1 MKKLKQ
7 GFILAGGQSSRF
19 GTDKGT
25 YVFEGK
31 KFIENSVK
39 VLAQFVEK
47 ITVLTNK
54 PEKYSFL
61 NLPTLQDKIKGI
73 GPIGGLYTALSET
86 ESEWNLF
93 LPCDSPFLTEKP
105 ITKLL
110 ENLDSQKQLIFPSTN
125 DKVFP
130 LTAIFNKNS
139 VTKIEQQI
147 KVQNYRII
155 SLLEILDCKKVD
167 CEEFKNEFANINS
180 KEDLWEFQ
188 KKI

>member
-1 MKKLKQ
+1 MKKIKR
-7 GFILAGGQSSRF
+7 GFILAGGQSLRF

-39 VLAQFVEK
+39 VLNPFVEK
-47 ITVLTNK
+47 IMILTNK
-54 PEKYSFL
+54 PENYAFL
-61 NLPTLQDKIKGI
+61 NLPTLQDKIKDI
-73 GPIGGLYTALSET
+73 GPIGGLYTALTET

-105 ITKLL
+105 IFKLL
-110 ENLDSQKQLIFPSTN
+110 ENLCSQKQLIYPSTN
-125 DKVFP
+125 DKIFP

-147 KVQNYRII
+147 KVQNYRIR
-155 SLLEILDCKKVD
+155 SLLEVLECEKVD

-180 KEDLWEFQ
+180 KEDLWEAQ